1 MIDMLLGGKWMIIKK
16 FLYLALFCCVFSF
29 VPSKAYLFKQ
39 GVRGSSESLYTQVLN
54 LSMQT
59 WSDSRLLSEY
69 TNLEEDFF
77 DFHDLIVGR
86 LLRLQ
91 RCVYRLGKSS
101 LEDILVEDIAYIIT
115 ILTSMEDE
123 QRYLN
128 EKNIFFK
135 DSLMLELLRNV
146 KEQLAGLF

>member
-1 MIDMLLGGKWMIIKK
+1 MIIKK
-16 FLYLALFCCVFSF
+16 FLYVALFCCVFSF

-39 GVRGSSESLYTQVLN
+39 GVRGSSESLYAQVLN

-91 RCVYRLGKSS
+91 RCVYRLCQSS
-101 LEDILVEDIAYIIT
+101 LEEVLAADIAYIVT

-123 QRYLN
+123 QRYLY

-135 DSLMLELLRNV
+135 DSLVLELLKSV
-146 KEQLAGLF
+146 KQQLTGLF

>member
-1 MIDMLLGGKWMIIKK
+1 MIMKKLLCLPLFFSV
-16 FLYLALFCCVFSF
+16 FLCVSDNACFLQKNICGHSD
-29 VPSKAYLFKQ
+29 
-39 GVRGSSESLYTQVLN
+39 SLYAQVLN

-59 WSDSRLLSEY
+59 WSDSRLLSEQAKE
-69 TNLEEDFF
+69 EEDFS

-91 RCVYRLGKSS
+91 QYVYRLCHTS
-101 LEDILVEDIAYIIT
+101 LEDLLVSDIAYLVT

-123 QRYLN
+123 QRYLY

-135 DSLMLELLRNV
+135 DSLVLELLKNV
-146 KEQLAGLF
+146 KQQLNGLLYGRT